1 MDPTTLRLIQ
11 GAAGAAKSATYVDD
25 VFSTYLYTG
34 TGTSFSINNGIDLS
48 SEGGAVWLKARS
60 NTTYL
65 NHTIADSARG
75 VDSSGNYKVLYPNL
89 GDAEYEPGSATNAT
103 VTSFNDNGFTLG
115 INSNTNWVSQEYV
128 SWNFRKAPGFF
139 DVVTWAGNGTAGR
152 EIAHN
157 LGSVPGCIIIKC
169 TSSAGSDWI
178 VYHRSLGAEYNFRLN
193 KTDAA
198 QNAAWPFNDTEPT
211 ASVFTVG
218 SDNWVNGS
226 SETYVAYLFAHDVQS
241 FGTDEDEAII
251 KCGVYT
257 GNGSNDG
264 PEVNLGFEAQWVMT
278 KAVTLTRNWI
288 MGDVMRGT
296 PVSSGAQD
304 AAKLSA
310 NTNDY
315 ETLGD
320 EPFVP
325 TSTGFKVR
333 SNSGTINDNGLQ
345 YIYIAIRRPNKPPTG
360 GTDVFDIDTFAGS
373 GSAEVISTPFTVDAS
388 LTAWRNRNFV
398 PTFIDRLRGAS
409 QELFTAG
416 TQVEYTNPNP
426 AELDFQTGLQLMQYS
441 GDIGYNLV
449 SYSFK
454 RAPGFLDI
462 VTWDGDGTSSRNI
475 QHNLETSAEL
485 IIGRRRDVSGN
496 WTVWSNNLS
505 SGHILQLNGTDAEI
519 SVGSSYINS
528 STSTTFNIGS
538 DSDVNASGGDYVAYL
553 FATLDG
559 ISKVGTYSGTGSD
572 VNVDCGFSA
581 GARFILIRRTDSTG
595 DWYVFDTAR
604 GIVAGNEEYI
614 LLNEDGNTTTSGVD
628 YIDPLNSGFTVTSS
642 APAEMNASGGTYLF
656 LAFA

>member
-1 MDPTTLRLIQ
+1 M
-11 GAAGAAKSATYVDD
+11 
-25 VFSTYLYTG
+25 
-34 TGTSFSINNGIDLS
+34 
-48 SEGGAVWLKARS
+48 
-60 NTTYL
+60 
-65 NHTIADSARG
+65 
-75 VDSSGNYKVLYPNL
+75 
-89 GDAEYEPGSATNAT
+89 
-103 VTSFNDNGFTLG
+103 
-115 INSNTNWVSQEYV
+115 
-128 SWNFRKAPGFF
+128 
-139 DVVTWAGNGTAGR
+139 
-152 EIAHN
+152 
-157 LGSVPGCIIIKC
+157 
-169 TSSAGSDWI
+169 
-178 VYHRSLGAEYNFRLN
+178 
-193 KTDAA
+193 
-198 QNAAWPFNDTEPT
+198 
-211 ASVFTVG
+211 
-218 SDNWVNGS
+218 
-226 SETYVAYLFAHDVQS
+226 
-241 FGTDEDEAII
+241 
-251 KCGVYT
+251 
-257 GNGSNDG
+257 
-264 PEVNLGFEAQWVMT
+264 
-278 KAVTLTRNWI
+278 
-288 MGDVMRGT
+288 
-296 PVSSGAQD
+296 
-304 AAKLSA
+304 
-310 NTNDY
+310 
-315 ETLGD
+315 
-320 EPFVP
+320 
-325 TSTGFKVR
+325 
-333 SNSGTINDNGLQ
+333 
-345 YIYIAIRRPNKPPTG
+345 
-360 GTDVFDIDTFAGS
+360 
-373 GSAEVISTPFTVDAS
+373 
-388 LTAWRNRNFV
+388 